1 MKIKVKPVATFHY
14 IESDPSNGLLQFVY
28 DKKKSTF
35 LNLEGSLE
43 IKASSY
49 EGSSIYQIVSNDT
62 FVSSNY
68 FQTGNKP
75 NSWIQFEFNSLQVS
89 IMSYT
94 YRTRQHDFHEKWY
107 LLGSNDNLTFEII
120 DEREN
125 SGYPSQNENEIETRH
140 YSCNQGNTKA
150 YSYIRLYSDTQ
161 RSDYYDGQYRIP
173 LYGFELYGQAFSSF
187 TITFYQRVFLFHRIF
202 ILFSVS
208 FLEK

>member
-1 MKIKVKPVATFHY
+1 MKVRVKPVATFHY
-14 IESDPSNGLLQFVY
+14 IESDPGNGLLQFVY
-28 DKKKSTF
+28 DKKKSSF
-35 LNLEGSLE
+35 LIFEGSLE

-49 EGSSIYQIVSNDT
+49 EASPIYQIVSKDN
-62 FVSSNY
+62 FVSSLFFETQNY
-68 FQTGNKP
+68 P
-75 NSWIQFEFNSLQVS
+75 NPWIQFEFSSLQVS
-89 IMSYT
+89 ITSYA
-94 YRTRQHDFHEKWY
+94 YRTREHDFHEKWY

-125 SGYPSQNENEIETRH
+125 SGYPSQNENEIKTRH

-161 RSDYYDGQYRIP
+161 RSDYYGEKYRIP